1 LLSGGFGYV
10 IGTFFG
16 VLIQGLIQV
25 VITFDGT
32 LNSWW
37 TRIVVGVLTL
47 FFIGMQRFLI
57 GKGHS

>member
-37 TRIVVGVLTL
+37 TRIVVGALTL

-57 GKGHS
+57 GKGRV